1 MKVWVK
7 RGSTELPNPEP
18 PLDLLLTFQDTKKN
32 WKSHLSSQ
40 LTFFINL

>member
-7 RGSTELPNPEP
+7 RGSTELPNLEP
-18 PLDLLLTFQDTKKN
+18 PLDPLLTFQDTKN
-32 WKSHLSSQ
+32 WKSHLSTQ